1 MSGPARIR
9 VWDDG
14 LADARRNRR
23 RDLQQWRLAYE
34 EGRSTLRFH
43 RSAPAASL
51 GAFEAA
57 RHALRPDLCH
67 QRGIPIVR
75 RPTGGAAL
83 YLDDDQV
90 LWTLALP
97 ESSHRE
103 ELAIWRKRLGQAL
116 ARALLDLGVPAT
128 FNGSDALEADG
139 RKLGALTLRTG
150 DGVVLAQG
158 TLLLD
163 VDVGTM
169 LRVLRVP
176 KEKLTP
182 EGLAGARQRL
192 ATLTELQ
199 PAVADPQVVAGVVQA
214 RLGQAAGRR
223 FEGGAP
229 GPADAPPQAPSPPH
243 LLPPEE
249 PLEAFL
255 RTGGGVLY
263 ASLSPARDGSAIAV
277 AELSGSL
284 HLAPPDLLQRVA
296 DHLEG
301 CPLEAAPERARR
313 FLADA
318 EGELA
323 GFGPEEVAR
332 VVALAAERVRQQE
345 AFHLDRD
352 GANTLMVHDP
362 AGEADAASILAR
374 ARRVL
379 VPYCAKPT
387 WCKWRH
393 RDGCPDCGRCEVGE
407 VYRMARERGLPV
419 TTVRNFE
426 HLTETLGTMSAAG
439 VDAYVGMCCGNFF
452 LKREYAFREAG
463 MPAVLLDIAGANC
476 YELGREEEAYRGVF
490 EAQAELN
497 GEVTRRVLAHLPG
510 GE

>member
-1 MSGPARIR
+1 MSDAGRIR

-14 LADARRNRR
+14 PADAGRNRR
-23 RDLQQWRLAYE
+23 LDLRQWRLARE
-34 EGRSTLRFH
+34 AGQATLRFH

-51 GAFEAA
+51 GAFENA
-57 RHALRPDLCH
+57 RHALRPDHCRR
-67 QRGIPIVR
+67 RGIPIVR
-75 RPTGGAAL
+75 RPTGGGAL
-83 YLDDDQV
+83 YLDGDQV

-97 ESSHRE
+97 EGAPTE
-103 ELAIWRKRLGQAL
+103 GLAIWQGRLGQAL
-116 ARALLDLGVPAT
+116 ARALLDLGIPAA
-128 FNGSDALEADG
+128 FNGSDALEVEG

-150 DGVVLAQG
+150 DGVVLAHG

-163 VDVGTM
+163 VDVETM
-169 LRVLRVP
+169 LGVLRVP

-192 ATLTELQ
+192 ATLAELQ
-199 PAVADPQVVAGVVQA
+199 PATANPRTVTGTIQA
-214 RLGQAAGRR
+214 RLGQAVGRR
-223 FEGGAP
+223 FERGAP
-229 GPADAPPQAPSPPH
+229 RLPTEPPEALASPR
-243 LLPPEE
+243 LLSTEE

-255 RTGGGVLY
+255 RVPGGVLY
-263 ASLSPARDGSAIAV
+263 AALAPGRDQRTV
-277 AELSGSL
+277 AEAQLSGPL
-284 HLAPPDLLQRVA
+284 HLAPPDLLRRLG

-301 CPLEAAPERARR
+301 SSLEAAPERARR
-313 FLADA
+313 FLADTD
-318 EGELA
+318 GELV

-332 VVALAAERVRQQE
+332 AVALAAERARQQE
-345 AFHLDRD
+345 AFQLDRE

-362 AGEADAASILAR
+362 EGREDAASILAR

-393 RDGCPDCGRCEVGE
+393 RDGCPDCGKCEVGD

-426 HLTETLGTMSAAG
+426 HLTETLEAMGTEG
-439 VDAYVGMCCGNFF
+439 VEAYVGMCCGNFF

-463 MPAVLLDIAGANC
+463 LPAVLLDIAGANC
-476 YELGREEEAYRGVF
+476 YELGREEAAYRGAF

-510 GE
+510 KE